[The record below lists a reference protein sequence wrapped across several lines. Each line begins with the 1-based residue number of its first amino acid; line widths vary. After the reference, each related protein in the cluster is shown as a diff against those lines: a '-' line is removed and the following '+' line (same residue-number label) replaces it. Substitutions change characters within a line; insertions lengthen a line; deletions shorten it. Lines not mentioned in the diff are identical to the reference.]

1 MFWRFH
7 VNSGQIYIVYIFL
20 LSVAWFLLN
29 RPSRFNYIAGGFL
42 VGITASFRPSF
53 ILLFIP
59 FLICQRY
66 VFLLGGILGLLF
78 NLSLS
83 YAVVG
88 ASIWNKYI
96 LAMFG
101 MTGFIN
107 FNTYPALQD
116 RIIPSPDIVYPKI
129 VESFDFLV
137 RNPLEY
143 YLDNTSLFD
152 VLNAIGLSNKREIL
166 VASFVLTLT
175 FLILYFIRY
184 TWKNKDINSLFLF
197 GVSICLIGD
206 FFIPVGRYSYYDV
219 QMILP
224 LLIVASKTD
233 TINLIDNKL
242 IPFLLLGLLLSIGSF
257 FWIPR
262 FLFFSSFLIAFYLI
276 ITLLIFLRQNHKQHD
291 RILD

>member
-29 RPSRFNYIAGGFL
+29 RPSRFNYIASGFL
-42 VGITASFRPSF
+42 AGITASFRPSF

-78 NLSLS
+78 SLSLS

-88 ASIWNKYI
+88 SLIWNKYI
-96 LAMFG
+96 LAMLG

-107 FNTYPALQD
+107 FDTYPALKD
-116 RIIPSPDIVYPKI
+116 RIVPNPDIVYPQI
-129 VESFDFLV
+129 VEGFDSLV

-143 YLDNTSLFD
+143 YLNNTSLFD

-166 VASFVLTLT
+166 VVSFVFTLT
-175 FLILYFIRY
+175 ILILYFIRY

-224 LLIVASKTD
+224 LLIIASSAN
-233 TINLIDNKL
+233 TINLINNKL
-242 IPFLLLGLLLSIGSF
+242 IAFLLLGLLLSIGCF

-262 FLFFSSFLIAFYLI
+262 FLFFSSFLIAFYLTI
-276 ITLLIFLRQNHKQHD
+276 ALLIFLRQNHIQHD
-291 RILD
+291 RISD

>member
-7 VNSGQIYIVYIFL
+7 VNSGQIYIVYVFL

-29 RPSRFNYIAGGFL
+29 RPSRFNYIASGFL

-53 ILLFIP
+53 VLLFIP

-88 ASIWNKYI
+88 ASIWNKYM
-96 LAMFG
+96 LAMLG

-116 RIIPSPDIVYPKI
+116 RIIPSPNIVYPKTI
-129 VESFDFLV
+129 EGFDFLV

-184 TWKNKDINSLFLF
+184 TWKNRDINSLFLF
-197 GVSICLIGD
+197 GVSVCLIGD

-224 LLIVASKTD
+224 LLIIVSKTD

-262 FLFFSSFLIAFYLI
+262 FLFFSGFLIAFYLT

>member
-7 VNSGQIYIVYIFL
+7 VNSGQIYIVYVFL

-29 RPSRFNYIAGGFL
+29 RPSRFNYVASGFL

-53 ILLFIP
+53 VLLFIP

-88 ASIWNKYI
+88 ASIWNKYM
-96 LAMFG
+96 LAMLG

-116 RIIPSPDIVYPKI
+116 RIIPSPNIIYPKI
-129 VESFDFLV
+129 IEGFDPLV
-137 RNPLEY
+137 RNPLEN

-184 TWKNKDINSLFLF
+184 TWKNRDINSLFLF
-197 GVSICLIGD
+197 GVSVCLIGD

-224 LLIVASKTD
+224 LLIIVSKAD
-233 TINLIDNKL
+233 PRSLINNKL
-242 IPFLLLGLLLSIGSF
+242 IPFLLLGLLLSIGCF

-291 RILD
+291 RILN